1 MSILRAFLA
10 VSLVASL
17 AACGGESKDTTKDT
31 KTPAS
36 KAPASTDKAPA
47 STAKAAGA
55 GSVAA
60 PTAPAPTGAPVSKA
74 AAEAP
79 IAAVVVNPA
88 LLDPSKLTEKAPD
101 KYAVKLATTAG
112 DIIIDVDRSW
122 APKGA
127 DRWFNLVKNGYYT
140 DIAFFRVISGFMAQ
154 VGISGAPQL
163 NGIWRMARIDDDSGK
178 QSNTRGMVTFA
189 TAGPNTRT
197 TQFFVNFGDN
207 ARLDR
212 MGFAPF
218 GKIRDMGVVD
228 KLHAGYG
235 EGAPRGQG
243 PAQGRMQQ
251 EGNAYLKKEFPKLDY
266 IKTATIME

>member
-10 VSLVASL
+10 VSLVAGFV
-17 AACGGESKDTTKDT
+17 ACGDAKKDTPA
-31 KTPAS
+31 PAS
-36 KAPASTDKAPA
+36 DAPASTDAPDTQAPATTAAPA
-47 STAKAAGA
+47 SE
-55 GSVAA
+55 
-60 PTAPAPTGAPVSKA
+60 A
-74 AAEAP
+74 AAEAAP
-79 IAAVVVNPA
+79 IPAVVVNSA
-88 LLDPSKLTEKAPD
+88 LLEPGKLTEKAPD

-127 DRWFNLVKNGYYT
+127 DRWYNLVKNGYYT

-163 NGIWRMARIDDDSGK
+163 NTLWRMARIDDDPGK

-207 ARLDR
+207 SRLDR

-218 GKIRDMGVVD
+218 GKVRDMAVVD

-243 PAQGRMQQ
+243 PSQGRMQQ
-251 EGNAYLKKEFPKLDY
+251 EGNAYLKVEFPKLDY
-266 IKTATIME
+266 IKSATIME